1 MSSSITATAHH
12 PLVRRAGWILYG
24 VALAMFGAY
33 LGFSHGWDA
42 ARQAEL
48 PEVRLSVECE
58 PPAAI

>member
-42 ARQAEL
+42 ARQAE
-48 PEVRLSVECE
+48 PVRVSFECE
-58 PPAAI
+58 QPPVI

>member
-42 ARQAEL
+42 ARQTE
-48 PEVRLSVECE
+48 PVRVSFECE
-58 PPAAI
+58 QPPVI